1 MTKALIGH
9 AQGCITLHKYLL
21 IPLFTLTSRYLR
33 PQTTHSTTNPLQRTL
48 ITRTFASKPRHN
60 MPLVVPGIQSQGGE
74 QIDEWTNKL
83 MGKKIGDNH
92 DEVTFAKKDLP
103 SEHRVLQPDSMS
115 TMDHKPDRLNVH
127 VDEQGT
133 VKNVRYG

>member
-1 MTKALIGH
+1 
-9 AQGCITLHKYLL
+9 
-21 IPLFTLTSRYLR
+21 
-33 PQTTHSTTNPLQRTL
+33 
-48 ITRTFASKPRHN
+48 
-60 MPLVVPGIQSQGGE
+60 MPLVVPGIQSKGGE

-103 SEHRVLQPDSMS
+103 SVHRVLQPDSMS
-115 TMDHKPDRLNVH
+115 TMDHRPDRLNVH